1 VDPLLL
7 HAVREA
13 ILVVLLVSAPPL
25 GAALAVGLLTGVA
38 QAVTQIQ
45 EPSVAVVP
53 RLVAVLAALGL
64 ASPWIGARL
73 VRLAAE
79 CLALAARIA
88 P

>member
-1 VDPLLL
+1 MAARVSPC
-7 HAVREA
+7 
-13 ILVVLLVSAPPL
+13 VSAPPL
-25 GAALAVGLLTGVA
+25 GAALAVGLVTGVA

-53 RLVAVLAALGL
+53 RLVAVLAALAV
-64 ASPWIGARL
+64 ASPWIGARMA
-73 VRLAAE
+73 RLAAE